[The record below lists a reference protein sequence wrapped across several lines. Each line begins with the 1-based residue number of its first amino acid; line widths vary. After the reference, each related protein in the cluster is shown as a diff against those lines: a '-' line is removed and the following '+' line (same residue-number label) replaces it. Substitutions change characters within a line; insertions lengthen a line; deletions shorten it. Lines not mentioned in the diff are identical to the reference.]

1 MTHINYKNKCAC
13 PKGTSTVISGQAQ
26 GNTPIQPIGPEVI
39 YSKRNHIYLNTNT
52 WEGLPSWI
60 PEGSRRAIFRSIA
73 TATAGLQPFVKWV
86 APITV
91 ATQLKITLTN
101 NSQTTPDADANFN
114 DVILRAIPK
123 FQGINAIDTVKV
135 IVAEGVCLH
144 V

>member
-1 MTHINYKNKCAC
+1 MYFKSNPN
-13 PKGTSTVISGQAQ
+13 
-26 GNTPIQPIGPEVI
+26 
-39 YSKRNHIYLNTNT
+39 YLNTYT
-52 WEGLPSWI
+52 WEGLPRWI
-60 PEGSRRAIFRSIA
+60 PEGSKRAIVRSIA
-73 TATAGLQPFVKWV
+73 TATAGLQPFVTWV

-91 ATQLKITLTN
+91 ATQLKITLKN
-101 NSQTTPDADANFN
+101 NSQPTPDADANFN

>member
-1 MTHINYKNKCAC
+1 
-13 PKGTSTVISGQAQ
+13 
-26 GNTPIQPIGPEVI
+26 VI
-39 YSKRNHIYLNTNT
+39 YSKRNPIYLNTDT
-52 WEGLPSWI
+52 WEGLPTWI
-60 PEGSRRAIFRSIA
+60 PEVSRRAIFRSIA

-114 DVILRAIPK
+114 DVVLRAIPK

>member
-1 MTHINYKNKCAC
+1 MYIKKN
-13 PKGTSTVISGQAQ
+13 P
-26 GNTPIQPIGPEVI
+26 N
-39 YSKRNHIYLNTNT
+39 YLNTTT
-52 WEGLPSWI
+52 WEGLPRWI
-60 PEGSRRAIFRSIA
+60 PEGSKRAIFRSIA
-73 TATAGLQPFVKWV
+73 TATAGLQPFVTWV

-91 ATQLKITLTN
+91 ATQLKITLKN
-101 NSQTTPDADANFN
+101 NSQPTPDADANFN